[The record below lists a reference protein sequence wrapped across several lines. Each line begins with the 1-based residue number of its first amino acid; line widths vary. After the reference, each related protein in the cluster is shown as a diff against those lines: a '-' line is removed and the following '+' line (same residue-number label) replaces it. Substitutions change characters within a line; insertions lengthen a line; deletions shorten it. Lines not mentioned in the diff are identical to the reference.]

1 LRDGC
6 ACRDSNRPVDVP
18 AQAEPPPEPDPGT
31 SMVISGIQ
39 FRAACHKAGKDTILG
54 VVVHFTASFRWI
66 AAHACCVPAAAPRHP
81 VPESTAASSKVSALP
96 ADVSGRVQAFANG
109 FGPFLQHTT
118 DPDFLHAVRFDFD
131 KLQYTSCAD
140 GAPTLFCAV
149 G

>member
-1 LRDGC
+1 
-6 ACRDSNRPVDVP
+6 
-18 AQAEPPPEPDPGT
+18 
-31 SMVISGIQ
+31 MVISGIQ

-109 FGPFLQHTT
+109 FGPFLQHTEVSVGKAAT
-118 DPDFLHAVRFDFD
+118 ELPEDVQTLVRQFEVVFPDELPNHPPPSR
-131 KLQYTSCAD
+131 TAD
-140 GAPTLFCAV
+140 HRIELEADSRPASRPC
-149 G
+149 